1 MLLQLCNTSKHLNFF
16 VLEGLFLQW
25 TLGKFVEERL
35 GFWHTVEVPQTAVV
49 ISAAGV
55 GAVFSGKGVSF

>member
-1 MLLQLCNTSKHLNFF
+1 LKFF

-35 GFWHTVEVPQTAVV
+35 GFWHTVEVQQTAVV

-55 GAVFSGKGVSF
+55 GAVFSGKGMSF